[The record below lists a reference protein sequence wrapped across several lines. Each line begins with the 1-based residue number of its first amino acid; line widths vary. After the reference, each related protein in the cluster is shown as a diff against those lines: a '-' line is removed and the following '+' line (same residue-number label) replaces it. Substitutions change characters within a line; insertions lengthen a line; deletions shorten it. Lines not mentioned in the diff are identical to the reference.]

1 MDLATP
7 ARLEEALALVGAGYR
22 PLAGATD
29 VMVLLAAGKLAQ
41 PADRRWVDLTG
52 IDALRGIEARPEAL
66 ILGALTTYTELRENG
81 VVAREFPNLVAA
93 ARETGGIAV
102 QNRGTLG
109 GNIGNASPAADALPA
124 LLAYGAELEL
134 LSTSGSRRIPYDA
147 FHLGYKRTAAS
158 PGEIVARIHLPR
170 GKPRQDYYRKVGP
183 RQAQAISKVCM
194 AASALKDGARVVEVR
209 IAFGGVAPVP
219 LRCHEVER
227 ALVNGDTRAS
237 LSSLARAI
245 APIDDIRSTARY
257 RRRVAENLL
266 RDFMLL
272 LGCDVELGG

>member
-1 MDLATP
+1 
-7 ARLEEALALVGAGYR
+7 
-22 PLAGATD
+22 
-29 VMVLLAAGKLAQ
+29 
-41 PADRRWVDLTG
+41 VDLTD
-52 IDALRGIEARPEAL
+52 IDALRGIEDRPGWL
-66 ILGALTTYTELRENG
+66 SLGALTTYTELRTNE

-93 ARETGGIAV
+93 ARETGGIAI

-109 GNIGNASPAADALPA
+109 GNIGNASPAADSLPA
-124 LLAYGAELEL
+124 LLSYGAELEL
-134 LSTSGSRRIPYDA
+134 ASTSGSRRLPYEA
-147 FHLGYKRTAAS
+147 FHLGYKHTAATA
-158 PGEIVARIHLPR
+158 GEIVARIHLPR
-170 GKPRQDYYRKVGP
+170 GNRRQDYYRKVGP

-194 AASALKDGARVVEVR
+194 AASALKDGERVLEAR

-227 ALVNGDTRAS
+227 ALVDGDPRGA
-237 LSSLARAI
+237 LLALARAI

-266 RDFMLL
+266 RDFLPL